1 MLIKQKP
8 NMQEFNHVM
17 MVGAGH
23 DLFEDYVIIF
33 RAVFT
38 RVSFQKKKKGNF
50 IFPHKHHIKL
60 LA

>member
-23 DLFEDYVIIF
+23 DLVEDYVIIF
-33 RAVFT
+33 RSVFT
-38 RVSFQKKKKGNF
+38 RVSFQNKEF
-50 IFPHKHHIKL
+50 YFPPQTPYHKL